1 MHKYVMLG
9 TVEQTI
15 FEASARSHT
24 KAHTPADNSAEE
36 EDAVETMNHSSYTS
50 MAAPGSPLPRTNTG
64 GPRTPLKKDTVTSPA
79 RNLSGNGNG
88 SIHTPKRSSGGGGG
102 SRGNKSDQYSV
113 SATDIRKMLLN

>member
-24 KAHTPADNSAEE
+24 KVHTTADNAKE
-36 EDAVETMNHSSYTS
+36 EDAVEMMNHCSYTS

-64 GPRTPLKKDTVTSPA
+64 GPSTPLKKDTVTSPTQ
-79 RNLSGNGNG
+79 NLSGKGNGNG
-88 SIHTPKRSSGGGGG
+88 SIHTPKRSGGG
-102 SRGNKSDQYSV
+102 SRGGNKSDQYSM